1 MLIRVNSIF
10 LKNKLNIIYTA
21 HGFHFYNGAP
31 ILNWLVYF
39 PIEKLLSK
47 YVNILITINK
57 EDFELGK
64 RKFKNI
70 NNIFLV
76 NGVGVNRKKFSPT
89 DRKTKMELKKKF
101 NVPSEDFIF
110 LSVAE
115 FNKNKNHKLILQ
127 FVKQLSKKIYNFKVF
142 LVGIGPSFE
151 KIVKLCKHL
160 DLDKH
165 VIFLGYRNDIEKLY
179 KISDIFIAT
188 SKREGLPLSMIEAMT
203 AGLPIIAT
211 KNRGHNSLINHG
223 RNGYLYENNNP
234 ISFCQGAL
242 NLIQSKDTYNQISK
256 NNISDSKIYSQEFID
271 IDMKNIYIK
280 SLS

>member
-1 MLIRVNSIF
+1 MLSSISSMIEQFNQNNIKILKKIGCRLTIAANFKKGNTTDSATTSSFYNFLKKNSLNPIHLPIPRSINFFNIIKSFFLIRKLLKKYSFSLVHCYTPIAAMLIRVNSIF

-127 FVKQLSKKIYNFKVF
+127 FVKQLSKKIYNSSKKV
-142 LVGIGPSFE
+142 
-151 KIVKLCKHL
+151 
-160 DLDKH
+160 
-165 VIFLGYRNDIEKLY
+165 
-179 KISDIFIAT
+179 
-188 SKREGLPLSMIEAMT
+188 SKR
-203 AGLPIIAT
+203 
-211 KNRGHNSLINHG
+211 
-223 RNGYLYENNNP
+223 
-234 ISFCQGAL
+234 C
-242 NLIQSKDTYNQISK
+242 
-256 NNISDSKIYSQEFID
+256 
-271 IDMKNIYIK
+271 
-280 SLS
+280 